1 MRRSTLTLALALFLL
16 ASTASAQQQ
25 QFILPRPDAAAWTV
39 RKNIEYAPRLAFDLY
54 RPAGDAV
61 VPVMIFANVG
71 ISGMKEWPGYTG
83 WGEAVG
89 AAGLAAVHYEATE
102 FADFDKLVAVLQQR
116 ASELRIDPTRIVVW
130 SGSTNVRLGL
140 SYAMDA
146 KRDYIR
152 GAIVYYGDAE
162 VPSIRLDLPV
172 FFARAGRENTGFNQ
186 RIDKLLAR
194 AIAANAPWT
203 IVNLGH
209 GVHGFDVF
217 ERDAA
222 TRDLVSRTIAFAKSV
237 TDPAVSQAYLAGA
250 KEAEVAGTFYR
261 GEWAAAIEG
270 YRALL
275 AVRDDGENHRRLGI
289 ALAENRQFAE
299 ALPELEKAWQLGR
312 RGARDTMM
320 PAAEVAAS
328 AGNVERAL
336 HWLDLALSQPF
347 VPVAEV
353 RNDPRLA
360 PIVGLPAFRTLLA
373 EAEEQR
379 NVVKMIEE
387 GKAAEGIAR
396 IRNAKGGRLVRE
408 TVLNQIAYGL
418 LNGGKS
424 ADAIA
429 VFRIATSRYPQSP
442 NAWDSLS
449 EGLERSGA
457 KKEAVGAA
465 RKALALLTDAV
476 DAPTRDSVRAAA
488 TARVSR
494 LE

>member
-1 MRRSTLTLALALFLL
+1 MRRLTLALFLF
-16 ASTASAQQQ
+16 ASTAFAQQQ
-25 QFILPRPDAAAWTV
+25 QFILPRPDAATWTV

-61 VPVMIFANVG
+61 VPVVIFANVG
-71 ISGMKEWPGYTG
+71 ITGMKDWPGYTG

-102 FADFDKLVAVLQQR
+102 FADFDKLVAALQQR

-140 SYAMDA
+140 SYSMDP

-162 VPSIRLDLPV
+162 VPSLRLDVPV

-237 TDPAVSQAYLAGA
+237 TEPAVSQAYLAGA
-250 KEAEVAGTFYR
+250 KEAEVAGAFYR
-261 GEWAAAIEG
+261 SEWTAAIDG

-275 AVRDDGENHRRLGI
+275 ATRDDGENRRRLGI
-289 ALAENRQFAE
+289 ALAENKQYAE
-299 ALPELEKAWQLGR
+299 ALQELEKAWQLGR
-312 RGARDTMM
+312 RGARDTMV

-328 AGNVERAL
+328 AGNVERAM

-353 RNDPRLA
+353 RNLPKLA
-360 PIVGLPAFRTLLA
+360 PIVNTPAFQKLIA
-373 EAEEQR
+373 EVEEQR
-379 NVVKMIEE
+379 NVVKTIED
-387 GKAAEGIAR
+387 GKAAEGIA
-396 IRNAKGGRLVRE
+396 ILKSAKNGRLVRE

-418 LNGGKS
+418 LNRGRA

-429 VFRIATSRYPQSP
+429 VFRITTDRYPQSP

-449 EGLERSGA
+449 EALERSGA
-457 KKEAVGAA
+457 KKEAVAAA
-465 RKALALLTDAV
+465 RKALALLTDNV
-476 DAPTRDSVRAAA
+476 DAPTRESVRAASA
-488 TARVSR
+488 ARVAR

>member
-1 MRRSTLTLALALFLL
+1 MRRLTLALALLL
-16 ASTASAQQQ
+16 ASTALAQQQ
-25 QFILPRPDAAAWTV
+25 QFILPRPDAARLTV
-39 RKNIEYAPRLAFDLY
+39 RKNIEYAPRLTFDLY

-61 VPVMIFANVG
+61 VPVVIFANVG
-71 ISGMKEWPGYTG
+71 ISGMKDWAGYTG

-102 FADFDKLVAVLQQR
+102 FADFDKLVAALQQR
-116 ASELRIDPTRIVVW
+116 ASELRIDPARIVVW

-140 SYAMDA
+140 SYSMDP

-162 VPSIRLDLPV
+162 VPSIRLDVPV
-172 FFARAGRENTGFNQ
+172 FFARAGRENTGLNQ

-222 TRDLVSRTIAFAKSV
+222 TRDLVMSTIAFAKSV
-237 TDPAVSQAYLAGA
+237 TEPAVSKAYVAGA
-250 KEAEVAGTFYR
+250 TEAAIAGAFYR

-270 YRALL
+270 YRTLL
-275 AVRDDGENHRRLGI
+275 TTRDDAENHRRLGI
-289 ALAENRQFAE
+289 ALMENQQFAE
-299 ALPELEKAWQLGR
+299 ALPELEKAWQMGR
-312 RGARDTMM
+312 RGARDTIL
-320 PAAEVAAS
+320 PAAEAAAS
-328 AGNVERAL
+328 GGNAERAM

-347 VPVAEV
+347 VQVAEV
-353 RNDPRLA
+353 RESARFA
-360 PIVGLPAFRTLLA
+360 PIASSPAFQTLLA
-373 EAEEQR
+373 EVDEQR
-379 NVVKMIEE
+379 TVVKMIED
-387 GKAAEGIAR
+387 GKSAEGIAILR
-396 IRNAKGGRLVRE
+396 KAKGRLARE

-418 LNGGKS
+418 LNRGRS

-429 VFRIATSRYPQSP
+429 VFRLTTERYPKSP

-449 EGLERSGA
+449 EGLERTGA
-457 KKEAVGAA
+457 KKDAVDAA
-465 RKALALLTDAV
+465 RKALALLTDNV
-476 DAPTRDSVRAAA
+476 DAPTRESVRAASA
-488 TARVSR
+488 ARVAR

>member
-1 MRRSTLTLALALFLL
+1 MVNLALALFLL
-16 ASTASAQQQ
+16 LAATAFAQQQ
-25 QFILPRPDAAAWTV
+25 QFILPLPDAAKWTV

-61 VPVMIFANVG
+61 VPVVIFANVG
-71 ISGMKEWPGYTG
+71 ISGMKEWAGYTG

-102 FADFDKLVAVLQQR
+102 FADFDKLVAALQQR
-116 ASELRIDPTRIVVW
+116 APELRIDPTRIVVW

-140 SYAMDA
+140 SYSMDP

-162 VPSIRLDLPV
+162 VPSIRLDVPV
-172 FFARAGRENTGFNQ
+172 FFARAGRENTGLNQ
-186 RIDKLLAR
+186 RIDQLLAR

-217 ERDAA
+217 ERDDA
-222 TRDLVSRTIAFAKSV
+222 TRDLVTRTIAFAQSV
-237 TDPAVSQAYLAGA
+237 TQPGVSRAYLAGA
-250 KEAEVAGTFYR
+250 TEAAVAGAFYR
-261 GEWAAAIEG
+261 GEWPAAIEG

-275 AVRDDGENHRRLGI
+275 ATRDDAENHRRLGL
-289 ALAENRQFAE
+289 ALAETGRFAE

-312 RGARDTMM
+312 RGARDTIV
-320 PAAEVAAS
+320 PAAEAAAS
-328 AGNVERAL
+328 AGNPERAL

-347 VPVAEV
+347 VQPAEV
-353 RNDPRLA
+353 RDNPKFAPLA
-360 PIVGLPAFRTLLA
+360 TTPAFQTLLT
-373 EAEEQR
+373 EVEEQR

-387 GKAAEGIAR
+387 GKAAEGIA
-396 IRNAKGGRLVRE
+396 ILKSAKSGRLVRE
-408 TVLNQIAYGL
+408 TVLNQIAYSL
-418 LNGGKS
+418 LNRGRA

-429 VFRIATSRYPQSP
+429 VFRITTDRYPQSP

-457 KKEAVGAA
+457 KKEAVAAA
-465 RKALALLTDAV
+465 RKALALLTDIV
-476 DAPTRDSVRAAA
+476 DAPTREGVRAAA
-488 TARVSR
+488 TARVGR